1 MRTTIN
7 VRDSIFEEIMV
18 ITGARTKTEA
28 VNRALREYVRLKR
41 KQVLVNLS
49 GKIHIEENWKE
60 IREAE
65 KSEG

>member
-7 VRDSIFEEIMV
+7 VRDSIFEEIIA
-18 ITGARTKTEA
+18 ITGARTKTDA

>member
-7 VRDSIFEEIMV
+7 VMDSIFEEIMV

-28 VNRALREYVRLKR
+28 VNRALQEFVRLKR
-41 KQVLVNLS
+41 KQELINLS